1 MKYTDVLRNEH
12 FNNLASIIRVP
23 FRSMAWK
30 RQHADVPFWM
40 LVGEFADA
48 VKPSKSA
55 LPLDRQRTIK
65 AITNL
70 LITITQAD
78 DRLSYTPED
87 IDWFVSVLD
96 MPDSEARAVLN
107 LFSAW
112 FSAADTYVTP
122 TEVAT
127 ATNTAESGWRN
138 KAAAG
143 EIPGAIKK
151 GKQWLLPVAW
161 LRSRGTE
168 VPTANGE

>member
-12 FNNLASIIRVP
+12 FNNLASVIRVP
-23 FRSMAWK
+23 FQSIAWK
-30 RQHADVPFWM
+30 RQHAAVPFWM

-48 VKPSKSA
+48 VKPSKGDV
-55 LPLDRQRTIK
+55 PLDRARTIK
-65 AITNL
+65 AMTDL
-70 LITITQAD
+70 LLSVSQAD
-78 DRLSYTPED
+78 ERLTYAPED

-96 MPDSEARAVLN
+96 MPDAEARAILN

-122 TEVAT
+122 AEVAT

-161 LRSRGTE
+161 LRSRGIE
-168 VPTANGE
+168 VPTVNGE